1 MICYIYL
8 YLKSRRQCVSVNNI
22 NSTFKEIISRI
33 PQGSVVG
40 LFYLRSFSITFSVLY
55 LFALAHN
62 FADDNTLS
70 SFAKT
75 IENPISVNLSKNEIA
90 ISWFIDN
97 HMIILNGKFQVI
109 ISDKHEGNHTNQI
122 INTDEKEI

>member
-1 MICYIYL
+1 M
-8 YLKSRRQCVSVNNI
+8 
-22 NSTFKEIISRI
+22 
-33 PQGSVVG
+33 
-40 LFYLRSFSITFSVLY
+40 
-55 LFALAHN
+55 AHN

-70 SFAKT
+70 SFVKT
-75 IENPISVNLSKNEIA
+75 IENLISVNLSENEIA

-109 ISDKHEGNHTNQI
+109 IFDKHEGNHINQI